1 MLDTIC
7 SFSNRARI
15 VDTVLAQGQSTAL
28 SCAIP
33 FEGGVNICEAIVPAF
48 AMLFPL
54 RFPTL
59 PFWLARRDQHPSTVL
74 HIIDPIE

>member
-15 VDTVLAQGQSTAL
+15 VDTVLAREQSTAL

-33 FEGGVNICEAIVPAF
+33 FDGGVNICEAIVPDF
-48 AMLFPL
+48 TMVFP
-54 RFPTL
+54 PAVPSDL
-59 PFWLARRDQHPSTVL
+59 PFW
-74 HIIDPIE
+74 